1 MFTIIA
7 LVALGAIAVI
17 LILAAMK
24 PNTFRVQRQ
33 ANIKASP
40 ETIFAFLNDFHKWRA
55 WSPWEKLD
63 PAMERTFS
71 GAAAGKGA
79 VYAWNGNNKAGAGS
93 MEITEANPPARLV
106 LALNFLKPFKA
117 SNVVEFSLEPQG
129 DSTSLT
135 WAMTGAVPFMF
146 KIMHVLMNMDKMV
159 GKDFEAGLANLK
171 AVTEKS

>member
-1 MFTIIA
+1 MPSLTRPQFQSSTI
-7 LVALGAIAVI
+7 
-17 LILAAMK
+17 K
-24 PNTFRVQRQ
+24 
-33 ANIKASP
+33 IKRSSK
-40 ETIFAFLNDFHKWRA
+40 H
-55 WSPWEKLD
+55 
-63 PAMERTFS
+63 
-71 GAAAGKGA
+71 
-79 VYAWNGNNKAGAGS
+79 GS
-93 MEITEANPPARLV
+93 AKANPPARLV